1 MSKVIVVG
9 SSNTDLVFE
18 TPKLPMDGE
27 TVIGG
32 DFKVISGGKGANQAV
47 AAARAGADVVFLTKV
62 GNDEFG
68 SNAIDAYELEG
79 IDISFIEKQKGV
91 STGTAMI
98 MVNQTS
104 GENAIIVAPG
114 ANDYLNE
121 QNIDRIS
128 SSIMEKDIVLC
139 QLEIPLP
146 TVNYLLTQAKKKNA
160 LTVLNPAPFKKIN
173 LDILKYVDIIT
184 PNEIETY
191 CLTGIELVNRESIE
205 LAALRLLQRVNKAV
219 IITLGDKGI
228 FFISHDHERFFMQ
241 PQKVNAID
249 TTAAGD
255 VFNGYFVA
263 ALKDNDLRTAVEL
276 GMKSA
281 TMSVTRKGAQPS
293 IPFKNEIK

>member
-18 TPKLPMDGE
+18 TPKFPMDGE

-128 SSIMEKDIVLC
+128 NSIMEKDIVLC

-146 TVNYLLTQAKKKNA
+146 TVTYLLTQAKKKNA

-228 FFISHDHERFFMQ
+228 YFISHDHERFFMQ

>member
-9 SSNTDLVFE
+9 SSNTDFVFE
-18 TPKLPMDGE
+18 TPKFPMEGE

-32 DFKVISGGKGANQAV
+32 NFEVISGGKGANQAV

-62 GNDEFG
+62 GEDEFG

-91 STGTAMI
+91 ASGTAMI

-104 GENAIIVAPG
+104 GENSIIVAPG

-121 QNIDRIS
+121 KNIDLIS
-128 SSIMEKDIVLC
+128 SAITEKDIVLC

-146 TVNYLLTQAKKKNA
+146 TVTYLLTQAKKKNA
-160 LTVLNPAPFKKIN
+160 LTVLNPAPYKKIN
-173 LDILKYVDIIT
+173 LDVLKYVDIIT

-191 CLTGIELVNRESIE
+191 HLTGIELVNRESIE
-205 LAALRLLQRVNKAV
+205 LAAFRLLQRVNKAV
-219 IITLGDKGI
+219 IITLGDKGV

-263 ALKDNDLRTAVEL
+263 ALKDNDIRTAIEL
-276 GMKSA
+276 GIKSA

>member
-18 TPKLPMDGE
+18 TPKFPMDGE

-146 TVNYLLTQAKKKNA
+146 TVTYLLTQAKKKNA

-173 LDILKYVDIIT
+173 RDILKYVDIIT
-184 PNEIETY
+184 PNEIETQY
-191 CLTGIELVNRESIE
+191 LTGIELVNRESIE

-293 IPFKNEIK
+293 IPFKNEII

>member
-18 TPKLPMDGE
+18 TSKFPKDGE

-32 DFKVISGGKGANQAV
+32 DFEVISGGKGANQAV

-146 TVNYLLTQAKKKNA
+146 TVTYLLTQAKKKNA

-184 PNEIETY
+184 PNEIETHY
-191 CLTGIELVNRESIE
+191 LTGIELINRESIE
-205 LAALRLLQRVNKAV
+205 LAALRLLQWVNKAV
-219 IITLGDKGI
+219 IITLGDKGV

>member
-18 TPKLPMDGE
+18 TPKFPMDGE
-27 TVIGG
+27 TIIGG

-47 AAARAGADVVFLTKV
+47 AAARAGADVIFLTKV

-228 FFISHDHERFFMQ
+228 FFISHDNERFFMQ

>member
-18 TPKLPMDGE
+18 TPKFPMDGE

-47 AAARAGADVVFLTKV
+47 AAARAGADVIFLTKV

-146 TVNYLLTQAKKKNA
+146 TVTYLLTQAKKKNA

-263 ALKDNDLRTAVEL
+263 ALKDNDLRTSVEL

-293 IPFKNEIK
+293 IPFKYEIK

>member
-18 TPKLPMDGE
+18 TPKFPKDGE

-32 DFKVISGGKGANQAV
+32 DFEVISGGKGANQAV

-146 TVNYLLTQAKKKNA
+146 TVTYLLTQAKKKNA

-184 PNEIETY
+184 PNEIETHY
-191 CLTGIELVNRESIE
+191 LTGIELINRESIE

-219 IITLGDKGI
+219 IITLGDKGV

-293 IPFKNEIK
+293 IPFKYEIK

>member
-18 TPKLPMDGE
+18 TPKFPMDGE

-32 DFKVISGGKGANQAV
+32 DFEVISGGKGANQAV
-47 AAARAGADVVFLTKV
+47 AAARAGADVIFLTKV

-146 TVNYLLTQAKKKNA
+146 TVTYLLTQAKKKNA

-173 LDILKYVDIIT
+173 RDILKYVDIIT
-184 PNEIETY
+184 PNEIETQY
-191 CLTGIELVNRESIE
+191 LTGIELVNRESIE

>member
-18 TPKLPMDGE
+18 TPKFPKDGE

-32 DFKVISGGKGANQAV
+32 DFEVISGGKGANQAV

-146 TVNYLLTQAKKKNA
+146 TVTYLLTQAKKKNA

-184 PNEIETY
+184 PNEIETHY
-191 CLTGIELVNRESIE
+191 LTGIELINRESIE

-219 IITLGDKGI
+219 IITLGDKGV

-241 PQKVNAID
+241 PQKVYAID